1 MPAYQDIE
9 ARIVVDDEPLPEY
22 APTLE
27 VGADGVMTASC
38 WVPSEAG
45 KVRLICDPIP
55 HTLTDRQYLQS
66 FYMQCTDNRHPRVAT
81 QGRVAIDGVEVGG
94 RIIRADTGPFALDR
108 PDTMFRGPH
117 RAGGEYA
124 TLVFSAL
131 ELTGALCRP
140 LMCRA
145 LVLSASYRCVQ
156 CAVVYSYGEH
166 TLSDG

>member
-1 MPAYQDIE
+1 MPAYQEFE
-9 ARIVVDDEPLPEY
+9 ARILVDDEPLPEY

-45 KVRLICDPIP
+45 KVRFICDLVLP
-55 HTLTDRQYLQS
+55 TFLDRQYLQS
-66 FYMQCTDNRHPRVAT
+66 FYMRWTDNRHPRVAT
-81 QGRVAIDGVEVGG
+81 SGRVAIDGVDVGG
-94 RIIRADTGPFALDR
+94 GIIRADTGPFARAL
-108 PDTMFRGPH
+108 PEAIFRGPY
-117 RAGGEYA
+117 RAGGQYA

-145 LVLSASYRCVQ
+145 PVLSASYRRGRRT
-156 CAVVYSYGEH
+156 ARRGRRGYR
-166 TLSDG
+166 